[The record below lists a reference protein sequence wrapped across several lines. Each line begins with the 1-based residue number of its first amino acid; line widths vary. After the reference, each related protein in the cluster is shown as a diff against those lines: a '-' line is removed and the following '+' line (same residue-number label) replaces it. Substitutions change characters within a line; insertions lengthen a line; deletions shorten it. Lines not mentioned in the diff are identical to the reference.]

1 MSFLWMLLV
10 GFVVGLVA
18 RAVLPGTQSLGM
30 VLTTVL
36 GVAGSFVAGFL
47 GQALGW
53 YRAGQGAGFV
63 GSVLGAMLVLFL
75 YTKFVA
81 GKGASSDAG

>member
-18 RAVLPGTQSLGM
+18 RAVLPGTQSVGM

-36 GVAGSFVAGFL
+36 GVAGSLVAGFL

-75 YTKFVA
+75 YSKFVA
-81 GKGASSDAG
+81 GKGTSSDAG

>member
-1 MSFLWMLLV
+1 MQFVWMILV

-18 RAVLPGTQSLGM
+18 RAVLPGTQAVGWI
-30 VLTTVL
+30 LTAVL
-36 GVAGSFVAGFL
+36 GVVGSFVAGFL

-63 GSVLGAMLVLFL
+63 GSVLGAMLVLYL
-75 YTKFVA
+75 YTKFA
-81 GKGASSDAG
+81 ARSGGSGNT

>member
-1 MSFLWMLLV
+1 MQFVWMILV

-18 RAVLPGTQSLGM
+18 RAVMPGTQAVGW
-30 VLTTVL
+30 VLTAVL

-47 GQALGW
+47 GQAIGW

-75 YTKFVA
+75 YTKFA
-81 GKGASSDAG
+81 TRSGGSGGN